1 MKEKLISSIIKGEK
15 YENDELNKKVD
26 KVEECEEAVP
36 IVKAYVE
43 IIQMKKNSKIC
54 VASRQGLIFKNF
66 KQKQNFTRIMKDFS
80 S

>member
-1 MKEKLISSIIKGEK
+1 M
-15 YENDELNKKVD
+15 
-26 KVEECEEAVP
+26 EECEEAVP

-54 VASRQGLIFKNF
+54 VASRQGVIFKSF
-66 KQKQNFTRIMKDFS
+66 KQKKNFTRIMKDFS

>member
-1 MKEKLISSIIKGEK
+1 M
-15 YENDELNKKVD
+15 
-26 KVEECEEAVP
+26 EECEEAVP

-54 VASRQGLIFKNF
+54 VASIQGFIFKSF
-66 KQKQNFTRIMKDFS
+66 KQKKNFTRIMKDFS